1 MATADKPY
9 QFSLGLRIEQ
19 FGPVTSAALAFI
31 ALWYFSE
38 PISSMFLSE
47 NWKSAGLYS
56 AIFGWSAIQTGFAF
70 GVYGFVIGKGDGFI
84 AALRTTTAMSRFMG
98 YIKRANIT
106 GFLLTFTSIPL
117 IIGEPKVGEPMS
129 INYIVISAWFSL
141 FVWSFLSFLRLAYNF
156 GQIASVKDKVFHG
169 A

>member
-1 MATADKPY
+1 MATEAENKSKSI
-9 QFSLGLRIEQ
+9 SLHVEH
-19 FGPVTSAALAFI
+19 FGPIACAALSVVV
-31 ALWYFSE
+31 LWYFADS
-38 PISSMFLSE
+38 IALKFSSGD
-47 NWKSAGLYS
+47 WKSTGLYS

-84 AALRTTTAMSRFMG
+84 VALKDTIAMSRFMK
-98 YIKRANIT
+98 YIKRANAT

-117 IIGEPKVGEPMS
+117 IIVEPKVDAPLS
-129 INYIVISAWFSL
+129 TSYLLVSAWFAI

-156 GQIASVKDKVFHG
+156 GQLASIKDKVFHG